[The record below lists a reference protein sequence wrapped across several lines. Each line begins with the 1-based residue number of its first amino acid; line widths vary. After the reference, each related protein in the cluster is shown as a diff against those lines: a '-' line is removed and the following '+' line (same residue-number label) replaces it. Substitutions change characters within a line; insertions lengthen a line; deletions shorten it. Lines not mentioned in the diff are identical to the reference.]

1 MYSLILIVV
10 LAYLVGSFPTS
21 IVVGRMTRRI
31 DIREYGSKNAGATNV
46 FRILGWKAGVAVAVV
61 DVGKGILATLLV
73 SKIRLD
79 YLSLNYEL
87 VQIIAGVS
95 AVIGHIWTVL
105 AKFKGGKGVA
115 TAGGMLVALYPWA
128 ALICA
133 VIFITLFLIT
143 GYVSLGSMAAAA
155 SLPVV
160 LILLDRMFDTSVPNS
175 LFMFSLFV
183 GGLIFYTHRSNIR
196 RLINGT
202 ENRFNRLDFA
212 RKIWSHWH

>member
-1 MYSLILIVV
+1 MYSLILIIV

-21 IVVGRMTRRI
+21 IVVGRLLRRI
-31 DIREYGSKNAGATNV
+31 DIREHGSKNAGATNV
-46 FRILGWKAGVAVAVV
+46 FRVLGWKAGLLVAVV

-73 SKIRLD
+73 SKIRID
-79 YLSLNYEL
+79 YLTLNDEL

-115 TAGGMLVALYPWA
+115 TAGGMLIALYPWA
-128 ALICA
+128 ALISA
-133 VIFITLFLIT
+133 VVFLTIFLIT

-155 SLPVV
+155 SLPIV
-160 LILLDRMFDTSVPNS
+160 LILLNQMFETSVSIS
-175 LFMFSLFV
+175 LFIFSLFV

-202 ENRFNRLDFA
+202 ENRFNRLELV
-212 RKIWSHWH
+212 RKILGHWN